1 MLIISEA
8 LSALAVFMIIWTND
22 LYMTYFL
29 IFLNGYLLSVRI
41 TVTYIYMMELVL
53 EPQKK
58 TFNFVNMLFDAI
70 TVILIPTVYIF
81 IKYGEFLLYVYV
93 FHAGIMLFIF
103 ISMPES
109 PHFLYSKRKFDLL
122 RHSLNQIARVNNAN
136 EIDARFD
143 TEITASTLNN
153 TDGSIKEL
161 FRNKTH
167 FCNLIIMII
176 NWCMC
181 SFSYYVIGFFVK
193 YFKGNMYTN
202 AIMMGLADLSAT
214 FIIKIAQSFVS
225 TKPAFLIS
233 FMLICFSTILYFF
246 VQNSE
251 LLVPMC
257 ILLMRSG
264 AAFAFSLAYFT
275 NSEIFPPEFQSA
287 VFGF

>member
-53 EPQKK
+53 ESQKK

-122 RHSLNQIARVNNAN
+122 RHSLNHIARVNNAN

-161 FRNKTH
+161 FGNKTH
-167 FCNLIIMII
+167 F
-176 NWCMC
+176 
-181 SFSYYVIGFFVK
+181 
-193 YFKGNMYTN
+193 
-202 AIMMGLADLSAT
+202 
-214 FIIKIAQSFVS
+214 
-225 TKPAFLIS
+225 
-233 FMLICFSTILYFF
+233 
-246 VQNSE
+246 
-251 LLVPMC
+251 
-257 ILLMRSG
+257 
-264 AAFAFSLAYFT
+264 
-275 NSEIFPPEFQSA
+275 
-287 VFGF
+287 